1 MLIIVFGGGGGRRRG
16 GCSGLGCLIW
26 ILISLALSVGLTVL
40 VNLLFYLLS
49 SPVPGIPGVDV

>member
-1 MLIIVFGGGGGRRRG
+1 MFVIVFGGGGRRG

-26 ILISLALSVGLTVL
+26 ILISIALSVGLTVL

>member
-1 MLIIVFGGGGGRRRG
+1 MF
-16 GCSGLGCLIW
+16 W
-26 ILISLALSVGLTVL
+26 ILISIVLSVVLTLL

>member
-1 MLIIVFGGGGGRRRG
+1 LLIIVFGGGGGRRRG
-16 GCSGLGCLIW
+16 GCSGPGCLIW